1 MPKFLISGG
10 NGFLGSSFLKLAL
23 KKEDAVV
30 VVDNMSTIAH
40 LNIPDNI
47 TFVKSNVEDF
57 YTEDDFE
64 YVIHLAARPSPED
77 YISHPVDTLMS
88 NSLGTLRML
97 EIAKKSNSVFM
108 YTSSSETYGDAKII
122 PTPESY
128 WGNVNFT
135 GIRSCYDEGKR
146 YSEALIMAY
155 HRQFGLDTRIQRPFN
170 VYGPGIRPDGQY
182 GRVVPRFI
190 LQALRDENIT
200 IHGDGNQTRSFL
212 YVDDWV
218 NGTWE
223 FLNARGLAGEI
234 LNIGATSEITMND
247 LASLIIKITGSNSTI
262 IHIDSREDDPYR
274 RSADITK
281 AKKLLGWTPGT
292 DLETGLRKTI
302 DWVKEK
308 YL

>member
-1 MPKFLISGG
+1 MYSALVSGG
-10 NGFLGSSFLKLAL
+10 NGFLGSHIVKKLLK
-23 KKEDAVV
+23 EQIDVT
-30 VVDNMSTIAH
+30 VVDNSSTMSV
-40 LNIPDNI
+40 LNIPKS
-47 TFVKSNVEDF
+47 VKFEKCNVED
-57 YTEDDFE
+57 YNSEEHYDF
-64 YVIHLAARPSPED
+64 VVHLAARPSPED

-97 EIAKKSNSVFM
+97 EIAKRSSSIFM
-108 YTSSSETYGDAKII
+108 YTSSSETYGNASII

-190 LQALRDENIT
+190 LQALKDENIT
-200 IHGDGNQTRSFL
+200 IHGDGTQTRSFL

-247 LASLIIKITGSNSTI
+247 LASLIIKITCSNSTI

-281 AKKLLGWTPGT
+281 AKKLLGWIPGT

>member
-1 MPKFLISGG
+1 MYSALVSGG
-10 NGFLGSSFLKLAL
+10 NGFLGSHIVKKLLK
-23 KKEDAVV
+23 EQIDVT
-30 VVDNMSTIAH
+30 VVDNSSTMSV
-40 LNIPDNI
+40 LNIPKS
-47 TFVKSNVEDF
+47 VKFEKCNVED
-57 YTEDDFE
+57 YNSEEHYDF
-64 YVIHLAARPSPED
+64 VVHLAARPSPED

-97 EIAKKSNSVFM
+97 EIAKRSGSIFM
-108 YTSSSETYGDAKII
+108 YTSSSETYGNASII

>member
-1 MPKFLISGG
+1 MYSALVSGG
-10 NGFLGSSFLKLAL
+10 NGFLGSHIVKKLLK
-23 KKEDAVV
+23 EQIDVT
-30 VVDNMSTIAH
+30 VVDNSSTMSV
-40 LNIPDNI
+40 LNIPKS
-47 TFVKSNVEDF
+47 VKFEKCNVED
-57 YTEDDFE
+57 YNSEEHYDF
-64 YVIHLAARPSPED
+64 VVHLAARPSPED

-97 EIAKKSNSVFM
+97 EISKRSGSIFM
-108 YTSSSETYGDAKII
+108 YTSSSETYGNASII

-135 GIRSCYDEGKR
+135 GIRSCYDESKR

-190 LQALRDENIT
+190 LQALKDENIT
-200 IHGDGNQTRSFL
+200 IHGDGTQTRSFL

>member
-1 MPKFLISGG
+1 MD
-10 NGFLGSSFLKLAL
+10 NSST
-23 KKEDAVV
+23 
-30 VVDNMSTIAH
+30 MSV
-40 LNIPDNI
+40 LNIPKS
-47 TFVKSNVEDF
+47 VKFEKCNVED
-57 YTEDDFE
+57 YNSEEHYDF
-64 YVIHLAARPSPED
+64 VVHLAARPSPED

-97 EIAKKSNSVFM
+97 EIAKRLGSVFM
-108 YTSSSETYGDAKII
+108 YTSSSETYGNASII

-190 LQALRDENIT
+190 LQALKDENIT
-200 IHGDGNQTRSFL
+200 IHGDGTQTRSFL